1 MYIKNLIES
10 IEQNKDVMNERVYR
24 TMIAKAYVLFF
35 AMQYKN
41 KSEIQ
46 YQVNLKLLEKG
57 MKHISY
63 MFVTDTLKE
72 K

>member
-63 MFVTDTLKE
+63 MFVTDTLK
-72 K
+72 KK

>member
-24 TMIAKAYVLFF
+24 TMIAKAYCYLYS
-35 AMQYKN
+35 QSYSN

-46 YQVNLKLLEKG
+46 FQVNLELLKRN
-57 MKHISY
+57 MKHISI
-63 MFVTDTLKE
+63 MFVTDTLK